1 MPEIGPDTRIAARK
15 VDRMRLPPMA
25 LLAAMVATP
34 SLAGEFDAAMQ
45 AFLDTEISA
54 WSQSSEIVEA
64 IHGQNAENAG
74 LDQAQIDALDLA
86 WRGEIGTSATPT
98 IDPVLQSVAADFL
111 RGRVDASGGRITEVF
126 IMDRHGLNV
135 AASAITSDMWQGD
148 EAKFTETYS
157 IGAGAVHF
165 SEVELDESTQRY
177 QAQISVTIVDPSSG
191 EPIGAMTVGVDAE
204 ALL

>member
-1 MPEIGPDTRIAARK
+1 
-15 VDRMRLPPMA
+15 
-25 LLAAMVATP
+25 
-34 SLAGEFDAAMQ
+34 
-45 AFLDTEISA
+45 
-54 WSQSSEIVEA
+54 
-64 IHGQNAENAG
+64 
-74 LDQAQIDALDLA
+74 
-86 WRGEIGTSATPT
+86 
-98 IDPVLQSVAADFL
+98 
-111 RGRVDASGGRITEVF
+111 
-126 IMDRHGLNV
+126 MDRHGLNV